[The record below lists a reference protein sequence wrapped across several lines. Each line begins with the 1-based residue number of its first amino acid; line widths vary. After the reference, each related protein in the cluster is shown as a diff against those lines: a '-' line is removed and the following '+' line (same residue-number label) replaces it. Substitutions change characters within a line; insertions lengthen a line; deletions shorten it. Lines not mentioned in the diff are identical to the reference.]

1 MLKATSLPLSM
12 SSENRMK
19 EVSLQELHYGAA
31 ETIPQLRALAS
42 LPGNLS

>member
-1 MLKATSLPLSM
+1 MLKVTSIPLSM
-12 SSENRMK
+12 RSGNRMK

-31 ETIPQLRALAS
+31 KMTPQLRALAA